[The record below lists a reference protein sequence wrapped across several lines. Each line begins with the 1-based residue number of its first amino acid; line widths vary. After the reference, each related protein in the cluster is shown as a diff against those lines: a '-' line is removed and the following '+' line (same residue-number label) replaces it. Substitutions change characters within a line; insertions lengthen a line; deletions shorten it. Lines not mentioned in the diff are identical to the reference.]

1 MRDISFYK
9 SNMCHADIWPWIDKE
24 TGEIMQPMLESQLS
38 VLKSKMIGKFGE
50 GINCMSIN

>member
-1 MRDISFYK
+1 MDRIE
-9 SNMCHADIWPWIDKE
+9 KE
-24 TGEIMQPMLESQLS
+24 KWGLGKHLRRGSITQPMLKSQLS